1 MPLQSIPL
9 RGMSHLFNAPGA
21 RRDSEPP
28 DEDQRASHRR
38 AAIGP
43 ESSEFSCSHRRF
55 ARYIDE
61 NVLRCWSATTPR
73 GARGVPDPG
82 KLAEDGFV
90 RAAQAEQHDVPRES
104 SEGSENRQ
112 RSKSGESSESS
123 KSSKSGKSSKSSK
136 SSKSRKGRKG
146 SDIGDTGE
154 TRCDQP
160 SSARLGAAGR
170 GAARHSASRAA
181 ARLVRNR
188 QDRAAKRRLMARNL
202 RQGWRVRRQ
211 SLPRWVHEP
220 DAILIPVDCARERC
234 PTTEVDWI
242 REVSPSRGPPH
253 ITFWRP

>member
-1 MPLQSIPL
+1 MHAAAINGGHTFLTLQALEGILS
-9 RGMSHLFNAPGA
+9 SHQTMAK
-21 RRDSEPP
+21 
-28 DEDQRASHRR
+28 RASHRR

-123 KSSKSGKSSKSSK
+123 KSSKSGKSS
-136 SSKSRKGRKG
+136 
-146 SDIGDTGE
+146 
-154 TRCDQP
+154 
-160 SSARLGAAGR
+160 
-170 GAARHSASRAA
+170 
-181 ARLVRNR
+181 
-188 QDRAAKRRLMARNL
+188 
-202 RQGWRVRRQ
+202 
-211 SLPRWVHEP
+211 
-220 DAILIPVDCARERC
+220 
-234 PTTEVDWI
+234 
-242 REVSPSRGPPH
+242 
-253 ITFWRP
+253 